1 MDFNFTEEQTL
12 LENMVTSFVRD
23 NYPWEAREAI
33 VKTEEGWKPENW
45 TQFAELGLLGVTFAE
60 DTWSSFSVGN
70 LNKDLPTL

>member
-45 TQFAELGLLGVTFAE
+45 TQFQTESNFLASSPLLF
-60 DTWSSFSVGN
+60 
-70 LNKDLPTL
+70 LQ